1 MIEKLRI
8 RLLDR
13 ENPVRI
19 HLIGVAGSGMSGLA
33 RMLLEMG
40 HQVSGCDR
48 VTSTET
54 ENLQIAGLSFSS
66 PHNEASVQDAEIVI
80 YSSAIREENVA
91 LAAARA
97 KGALCL
103 RRAECL
109 AAILNNKR
117 GVIVAG
123 THGKTTTSS
132 MTTHLLRES
141 HQIPC
146 HYVGA
151 EIPVLGSNAHWN
163 ADSEYLVAE
172 GDESDGTL
180 VNYLPEH
187 SIVLNIEAEHLDY
200 YRDINHIKEVFHIL
214 CRNTSG
220 KIFYCA
226 SDEGARSVCSQYSN
240 SVSYGW
246 EDADY
251 TVDEMSVSRGRTHFN
266 VNYRG
271 EVLGRVELGIPGKHN
286 VLNSLAAIAAALE
299 MGGDFAS
306 IAKGLTSFAGAK
318 RRFET
323 KLLNRNYHIVDDY
336 GHHPTELQATLQTAR
351 SLDPERLIVLFQPHR
366 YTRTQLLRDD
376 FGACLQNLDRLIVTD
391 IYPASELPIPGITGQ
406 TIIDAVRE
414 QGSVKCKF
422 ISSVRDAQLETGN
435 RVKAGDL
442 VITLGAGNIHEAGSK
457 IAQDLRIMTELEQE
471 VGSDDLSWKLYE
483 PMYKHT
489 TLRVGGAAQY
499 WIEPSSIE
507 ALQKSVDFFKDR
519 SIPVYVI
526 GRGSNLLVRDG
537 GIRGAVIR
545 PRGEVFEILE
555 LEGDELCVGS
565 AIPLAKLARAAQ
577 QLEITGFEWMGG
589 IPGNVGGSLRQNAGA
604 MGQDMWSIFRSALCL
619 DETGKIVRFEKEN
632 MKQAEYRLISEFSR
646 NIVLQACFTA
656 TPASLEQIK
665 ERSEQFRDKRRN
677 SQPTEPSAGC
687 TFVNPTNEEGISLP
701 AGKLIDE
708 LGLKGYSIGGAM
720 ISPVHANFIVNTGKA
735 TADDVLQLIDLIMDK
750 VKEAHGITLRTE
762 VQILGEHEPDF

>member
-54 ENLQIAGLSFSS
+54 ENLQLAGLSFSS

-97 KGALCL
+97 KGAICL

-132 MTTHLLRES
+132 MTTHLLRECR
-141 HQIPC
+141 QIPC

-200 YRDINHIKEVFHIL
+200 YRDIDHIKEVFHIL

-220 KIFYCA
+220 KIFYCK
-226 SDEGARSVCSQYSN
+226 SDEGARSVCSQYPN
-240 SVSYGW
+240 SISYGW
-246 EDADY
+246 KDADY
-251 TVDEMSVSRGRTHFN
+251 TVDEMTVSRGRTLFN
-266 VNYRG
+266 VSYRG

-323 KLLNRNYHIVDDY
+323 KLLNRHYHIVDDY

-391 IYPASELPIPGITGQ
+391 IYPASELPIPGVTGQ

-414 QGSVKCKF
+414 QGRVKCKF
-422 ISSVRDAQLETGN
+422 IPSVRDAQLETGN

-457 IAQDLRIMTELEQE
+457 IAQDLRIMTELDQE
-471 VGSDDLSWKLYE
+471 VGSEDLAWKLYE
-483 PMYKHT
+483 PMHKHT

-499 WIEPSSIE
+499 WVEPSSIE
-507 ALQKSVDFFKDR
+507 ALQESINFFKDR
-519 SIPVYVI
+519 SIPVYII

-545 PRGEVFEILE
+545 PRGEVFETLE
-555 LEGDELCVGS
+555 LQGEELCVGS
-565 AIPLAKLARAAQ
+565 AIPLAKLSRAAQ

-604 MGQDMWSIFRSALCL
+604 MGQDMWSIFRSATCL
-619 DETGKIVRFEKEN
+619 GENGEIVRFEKES

-646 NIVLQACFTA
+646 NIVLQANFTA
-656 TPASLEQIK
+656 TPASLEEIK
-665 ERSEQFRDKRRN
+665 ERSEQFREKRRS
-677 SQPTEPSAGC
+677 SQPSEPSAGC
-687 TFVNPTNEEGISLP
+687 TFVNPTNEEGITLP
-701 AGKLIDE
+701 AGKLIDD
-708 LGLKGYSIGGAM
+708 LGLKGHCIGGAM

-750 VKEAHGITLRTE
+750 VKDAHGITLRTE
-762 VQILGEHEPDF
+762 VQILGEEDPEF